1 VIRKM
6 KIIIKN
12 GRLID
17 PESKLDGVSD
27 ILLEE
32 EKIARVGQD
41 LGASADTVIDAKGL
55 LVLPGLVDMHVHLR
69 QPGRE
74 DKETIAS
81 GSRAA
86 LKGGITSLLAMPNT
100 TPAIDSA
107 AQVKSLKKI
116 IATDAKAC
124 VFICGTITKERQGE
138 KISDIS
144 AMKKEGAIALSDD
157 GSSVDDAKL
166 MQQALKSAKENK
178 ILTICHCEDK
188 ALSGSGVV
196 NLGFTSTR
204 LGLRGIS
211 KESEYKRI
219 GRDIELAQK
228 TGVPLHIA
236 HVSCKESLELIAQAR
251 KKGLPVTCET
261 APHYFS
267 LSEEAVLDYDTNMK
281 VNPPLRSKE
290 DIAAIRDGLKA
301 GVIDAIASD
310 HAPHTESEKAIEFER
325 AEFGSVGLETALA
338 VGITVLIETNLL
350 TWTEL
355 ICKMST
361 NPAKILGLNKGTLR
375 VGSDADLAI
384 VDPRKEWLVEKA
396 SLISKSKN
404 SAFLGRKLK
413 GVVLYTICQGELVY
427 QP

>member
-1 VIRKM
+1 M
-6 KIIIKN
+6 KILIKN
-12 GRLID
+12 GRVID
-17 PESKLDGVSD
+17 PASKLDGVSD
-27 ILLEE
+27 ILLENG
-32 EKIARVGQD
+32 KIARVGKD
-41 LGASADTVIDAKGL
+41 LSASVDKSIEAKGM

-81 GSRAA
+81 GSLAA

-107 AQVKSLKKI
+107 AQVKLLKNI
-116 IATDAKAC
+116 IATDAKMS
-124 VFICGTITKERQGE
+124 VYICGTITKDRRGE
-138 KISDIS
+138 KVSDIS
-144 AMKKEGAIALSDD
+144 GMKKEGTIALSDD
-157 GSSVDDAKL
+157 GTSVDDAKL
-166 MQQALKSAKENK
+166 MRGALKSAKEHK

-188 ALSGSGVV
+188 ALTGCGVV

-211 KESEYKRI
+211 KESEYKRVS
-219 GRDIELAQK
+219 RDIELAQK
-228 TGVPLHIA
+228 VGVPLHIA
-236 HVSCKESLELIAQAR
+236 HVSCKESVEIIAQAK
-251 KKGLPVTCET
+251 KKGLGLTCET

-281 VNPPLRSKE
+281 VNPPLRAKE
-290 DIAAIRDGLKA
+290 DIAAIRDGLK
-301 GVIDAIASD
+301 GGIIDAIASD
-310 HAPHTESEKAIEFER
+310 HAPHTESEKAIEFDR

-355 ICKMST
+355 ACKMST

-384 VDPRKEWLVEKA
+384 VDPQKEWLVEKA

-413 GVVLYTICQGELVY
+413 GVVLYTICQGEVAY
-427 QP
+427 QA

>member
-1 VIRKM
+1 M
-6 KIIIKN
+6 KILIKN
-12 GRLID
+12 GHLID
-17 PESKLDGVSD
+17 PETKLDSVSD
-27 ILLEE
+27 IMLDKG
-32 EKIARVGQD
+32 KISGIGKD
-41 LGASADTVIDAKGL
+41 LGASADTTIDAKGM

-81 GSRAA
+81 ASLAA

-100 TPAIDSA
+100 TPAIDTA
-107 AQVKSLKKI
+107 AQVKLLKKI
-116 IATDAKAC
+116 IAADAKNN
-124 VFICGTITKERQGE
+124 VFICGAITRERAG
-138 KISDIS
+138 KKLADIA

-157 GSSVDDAKL
+157 GASVDDAQM
-166 MQQALKSAKENK
+166 MQQALKLAKENK
-178 ILTICHCEDK
+178 ILTSCHCEDK
-188 ALSGSGVV
+188 ALSGAGVV

-211 KESEYKRI
+211 RESEYARI
-219 GRDIELAQK
+219 SRDIELAQK
-228 TGVPLHIA
+228 AGAPVHIA
-236 HVSCKESLELIAQAR
+236 HVSCKESVEIIAQAK

-267 LSEEAVLDYDTNMK
+267 LSEEALLDYDTNMK

-290 DIAAIRDGLKA
+290 DVAAIRDGLKA

-310 HAPHTESEKAIEFER
+310 HAPHTESEKEIEFER
-325 AEFGSVGLETALA
+325 AEFGTIGLETALA
-338 VGITVLIETNLL
+338 VGITVLIETNYL
-350 TWTEL
+350 TWAEL

-375 VGSDADLAI
+375 VGSDADVMI

-396 SLISKSKN
+396 NLISKSKN

-413 GVVLYTICQGELVY
+413 GVVLYTICQGELAY
-427 QP
+427 RSE